1 MRFASTG
8 KLRRDISKILRDE
21 TKGWQTLVHTGWT
34 RNNSGNP
41 LAKISWIL
49 WTYFACLAWKLLKL
63 MKLI

>member
-8 KLRRDISKILRDE
+8 ELGRDISKILKDE

-49 WTYFACLAWKLLKL
+49 WTYFACLAWKLLKQ